1 MKSRKLTIKLVAFFM
16 ALMMT
21 ILTLPIHIF
30 ASKMDDTTDSTETDT
45 GSTQNDIAGVYVI
58 KEDIAL
64 REENVKHFKLSDG
77 TVKAVSYANPVH
89 YLDENGN
96 WIDIDNALTLSGNEY
111 KTSNKTEIK
120 FANKSGSNGL
130 VSIKD
135 GNYKIDFTPLSTN
148 KVSVVIEN
156 PQSNNSRKFD
166 DVKALNN
173 LVSKATYQNIY
184 NGIDFEYI
192 LVGNNIKENII
203 VKEKQDNYSYS
214 QELMLNKLSATLD
227 NGAIILSDYDTG
239 EQIYKIPAPYMVDAN
254 GTYNMDVEYTLVQTS
269 KWKYTLTVTA
279 NANWINNEAT
289 LPVKID
295 PTILSLENNVYD
307 NYVDNGFLWNN
318 STETQMTVGIFMGY
332 DSIGILRFN
341 QIVQLASSQKL
352 LDAKLTMFCN
362 TIYDEYTESI
372 DLNLTANGVNIANLE
387 NYNYSVYRDL
397 INASQQKSTAKISS
411 DGECEISITSIYK
424 NALNTQQTKL
434 DLCLELSVYI
444 PETNTTINYSNAQKD
459 AHIRIATTEN
469 TSNLKEPRLEITY
482 VDIVGVEDYYG
493 YLNNTLGDVGNSYVN
508 MYDGSLTYINKLT
521 TINSLYDISVVY
533 HSLENEW
540 KYSFEENIKQVNA
553 EKYNSNSF
561 NYDINIEYLWTDED
575 GTPHL
580 FTPPYATKNY
590 WGGYIYREKNSAG
603 ELVEVENP
611 TIFCPDDD
619 IDYVLKKTTNGEFIL
634 QDYNGNQKM
643 FDSNGRLSKICDAQ
657 GNVLYFSYVNDRLVL
672 IDYKTFDN
680 DFVTQVR
687 FIYDED
693 GKLISVYNFIT
704 KLEVTLVWGNNGLS
718 KIEYNDIDGTEN
730 STVDIYYV
738 NNTNVIDRISDST
751 TLEHIKYTVNDK
763 YKISTIQ
770 MYDNNVLQ
778 VKNIV
783 QYNDENTIYTDLAAD
798 LILNTNDDVRKKYTF
813 DEKGR
818 KSSFSVGT
826 GPGTYFALISTYEYD
841 DEILPKDVYYII
853 SYSSNINNE
862 LYVDES
868 EANIVRYDIGVGEE
882 EFLNFSN
889 LSAASIDN
897 TSIINEMINLNEDSI
912 LSPTAIIPPDLRDP
926 IEDATIEPYR
936 SICYL
941 KLFYNGEDSAGTGF
955 LIGPNLMLTA
965 GHNVFNDLTN
975 DGIRNPHFSER
986 IEVYP
991 GASANENE
999 DDVISPYGPIVVE
1012 TVYVQKNYRELSIAH
1027 SNDRFDYD
1035 WAICVL
1041 KDNIGYE
1048 LGWFD
1053 ISITSNTI
1061 INSQI
1066 NVTGYPGDKN
1076 GNMYEAV
1083 GTVVEVDEY
1092 CFFYDA
1098 DTLEGS
1104 SGSPVFVE
1112 NDSTYTV
1119 KGIHTS
1125 AGSTANGATR
1135 INVLIYTLAMNLT
1148 TNEWKE
1154 NVYEKASYNKFINFD
1169 VMFSVYIL

>member
-1 MKSRKLTIKLVAFFM
+1 MKSRKLTIKLVAFLM

-30 ASKMDDTTDSTETDT
+30 ASTMDDTTDSTETDT

-173 LVSKATYQNIY
+173 LVSKAIYQNIY

-214 QELMLNKLSATLD
+214 QELMLNNLSATLD

-307 NYVDNGFLWNN
+307 NYVDNGFLWNH

-444 PETNTTINYSNAQKD
+444 PETNKTINYSNAQKD

-508 MYDGSLTYINKLT
+508 MYNGSLTYINKLT
-521 TINSLYDISVVY
+521 TINSQYDISAVY

-657 GNVLYFSYVNDRLVL
+657 GNVLFLSYKNEKLSCIDFVGEDNIQIPQIEFSYDSNNKLSTVSN
-672 IDYKTFDN
+672 
-680 DFVTQVR
+680 FVTGLE
-687 FIYDED
+687 IYLTWNVDC
-693 GKLISVYNFIT
+693 
-704 KLEVTLVWGNNGLS
+704 LS
-718 KIEYNDIDGTEN
+718 KIVYDDIEDTKDN
-730 STVDIYYV
+730 TIDIYYST
-738 NNTNVIDRISDST
+738 NSNTMEKIAD
-751 TLEHIKYTVNDK
+751 TLESQYLKFTFNSNKSISVVQKYSNSNILQSRNNITYNSTNTVCTDFGDD
-763 YKISTIQ
+763 ISSNT
-770 MYDNNVLQ
+770 DN
-778 VKNIV
+778 IR
-783 QYNDENTIYTDLAAD
+783 E
-798 LILNTNDDVRKKYTF
+798 KYTF
-813 DEKGR
+813 DGIGR
-818 KSSFSVGT
+818 KTTRSEVVGYDSSFTLTDSWT
-826 GPGTYFALISTYEYD
+826 YD
-841 DEILPKDVYYII
+841 DDILPDDVYYTV
-853 SYSSNINNE
+853 SYSSNINKELNVVGNE
-862 LYVDES
+862 TS
-868 EANIVRYDIGVGEE
+868 IVRYDIDTEQIEFYGLYNVFSPSTISNTMSYANETVMMEE
-882 EFLNFSN
+882 LMPKEENDVSPAYIFDDEYDREK
-889 LSAASIDN
+889 ITN
-897 TSIINEMINLNEDSI
+897 TEQ
-912 LSPTAIIPPDLRDP
+912 
-926 IEDATIEPYR
+926 EPY
-936 SICYL
+936 SAICFL
-941 KLFYNGEDSAGTGF
+941 HLFFEEGGYRGTGF
-955 LIGPNLMLTA
+955 LIGPNLLLTVA
-965 GHNVFNDLTN
+965 HNLYSDVTDDNVV
-975 DGIRNPHFSER
+975 NPTFVKK
-986 IEVYP
+986 IDIYP
-991 GASANENE
+991 GAETNSTENGAVTPFE
-999 DDVISPYGPIVVE
+999 IVGVE
-1012 TVYVQKNYRELSIAH
+1012 SFYIPTEYYNLEMSGNDN
-1027 SNDRFDYD
+1027 SNNYD
-1035 WAICVL
+1035 WGICIL
-1041 KDNIGYE
+1041 DSNIGYE
-1048 LGWFD
+1048 TGWLDIGVTSND
-1053 ISITSNTI
+1053 ISNG
-1061 INSQI
+1061 NI
-1066 NVTGYPGDKN
+1066 NVIGYPGDSKFD
-1076 GNMYEAV
+1076 MYSSEGEILGITDYKFFHTADAV
-1083 GTVVEVDEY
+1083 G
-1092 CFFYDA
+1092 
-1098 DTLEGS
+1098 GN
-1104 SGSPVFVE
+1104 SGSPVFINGDNNYIVQ
-1112 NDSTYTV
+1112 
-1119 KGIHTS
+1119 GILS
-1125 AGSTANGATR
+1125 AQHPNIYIGDINIGRSNIAIR

-1148 TNEWKE
+1148 TNE
-1154 NVYEKASYNKFINFD
+1154 
-1169 VMFSVYIL
+1169 

>member
-1 MKSRKLTIKLVAFFM
+1 MKSRKLTIKLVAFLM

-30 ASKMDDTTDSTETDT
+30 ASTMDDTTDSTETDT
-45 GSTQNDIAGVYVI
+45 ESTQNDIAEVYVL

-77 TVKAVSYANPVH
+77 TVKAVSYASPVH

-111 KTSNKTEIK
+111 KTSNKTKIK

-192 LVGNNIKENII
+192 LVSNNIKENII
-203 VKEKQDNYSYS
+203 VKEKQDIYSYS
-214 QELMLNKLSATLD
+214 QELVLNKLSATLD

-318 STETQMTVGIFMGY
+318 SAETQMTVGIFMGY
-332 DSIGILRFN
+332 DSIGILSFN
-341 QIVQLASSQKL
+341 QIVQLACSQKL

-424 NALNTQQTKL
+424 NALNTQQANL

-508 MYDGSLTYINKLT
+508 MYNGSLTYINKLT

-643 FDSNGRLSKICDAQ
+643 FDSNGRLSKICNSSG
-657 GNVLYFSYVNDRLVL
+657 GNVLYFYYLDDKLSSIVSKTSADGITYQTRLHYNEDGNL
-672 IDYKTFDN
+672 CY
-680 DFVTQVR
+680 
-687 FIYDED
+687 IYDIKNSLE
-693 GKLISVYNFIT
+693 ISIIWKNGVSAYHKVISEIKYNYVGEAPYEIISIIDLTSNGEILGFLN
-704 KLEVTLVWGNNGLS
+704 KNN
-718 KIEYNDIDGTEN
+718 
-730 STVDIYYV
+730 
-738 NNTNVIDRISDST
+738 
-751 TLEHIKYTVNDK
+751 EHIYIETNNNRMIEGVAV
-763 YKISTIQ
+763 YKISAGTKEYAIN
-770 MYDNNVLQ
+770 YDSASSNYRSIYEANSQ
-778 VKNIV
+778 VSFV
-783 QYNDENTIYTDLAAD
+783 
-798 LILNTNDDVRKKYTF
+798 F
-813 DEKGR
+813 DYKGR
-818 KSSFSVGT
+818 KSEVTTGTQVENFTYDDSLVPPERYYNRYYSNKIYAEPYDSMTDAALAFFNLYHSASYYISQSIETAIYVHVDENSSRTFNFTDCIIGNQNNDTVDFNVPVGKEMVAIART
-826 GPGTYFALISTYEYD
+826 VFYNFDYFDDENMGEIIEIQKCYDEKIYGYFAFQ
-841 DEILPKDVYYII
+841 
-853 SYSSNINNE
+853 NNTTKRYWKE
-862 LYVDES
+862 LERVQT
-868 EANIVRYDIGVGEE
+868 GEMCAPIPLTEKE
-882 EFLNFSN
+882 E
-889 LSAASIDN
+889 D
-897 TSIINEMINLNEDSI
+897 I
-912 LSPTAIIPPDLRDP
+912 LSDL
-926 IEDATIEPYR
+926 
-936 SICYL
+936 
-941 KLFYNGEDSAGTGF
+941 YNIQT
-955 LIGPNLMLTA
+955 
-965 GHNVFNDLTN
+965 
-975 DGIRNPHFSER
+975 
-986 IEVYP
+986 
-991 GASANENE
+991 
-999 DDVISPYGPIVVE
+999 
-1012 TVYVQKNYRELSIAH
+1012 
-1027 SNDRFDYD
+1027 
-1035 WAICVL
+1035 
-1041 KDNIGYE
+1041 
-1048 LGWFD
+1048 
-1053 ISITSNTI
+1053 
-1061 INSQI
+1061 
-1066 NVTGYPGDKN
+1066 
-1076 GNMYEAV
+1076 
-1083 GTVVEVDEY
+1083 
-1092 CFFYDA
+1092 
-1098 DTLEGS
+1098 
-1104 SGSPVFVE
+1104 
-1112 NDSTYTV
+1112 
-1119 KGIHTS
+1119 
-1125 AGSTANGATR
+1125 
-1135 INVLIYTLAMNLT
+1135 
-1148 TNEWKE
+1148 
-1154 NVYEKASYNKFINFD
+1154 
-1169 VMFSVYIL
+1169 